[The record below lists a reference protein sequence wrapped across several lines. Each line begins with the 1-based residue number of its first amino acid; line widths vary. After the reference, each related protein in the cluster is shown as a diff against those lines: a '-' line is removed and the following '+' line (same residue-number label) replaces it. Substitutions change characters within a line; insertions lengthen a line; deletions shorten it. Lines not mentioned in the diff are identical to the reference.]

1 MATVNVITN
10 PGTYSP
16 INAEVWFNLNSAS
29 SSVSDFKYVVD
40 VNKVDPVSSAKTS
53 LGRYRIPPRP
63 STGYGLFSPHK
74 LLRTQVS
81 YNLGPFITKP
91 TVATNSIVKYN
102 IDYGF
107 QYNIGET
114 FVDTYSGTGNRL
126 GLIFTAT
133 SSFLPGD
140 IITIDKNNKQS
151 NPQYDGT
158 CSVYAIYNS
167 YPVFLLETDK
177 QFVSSIINDGG
188 QVSNLLRMVGSSSN
202 FYGYNGTRQ
211 YDQIK
216 QNFSDTHVVYKNTNP
231 VEFLS
236 NYRTGSTTLPA
247 SYSDFATKYDY
258 LCKKVY
264 SNQYETLS
272 FMADVAT
279 MSEANN
285 EIFAY
290 VFGYDSLGNVQL
302 GDFFP
307 VTPVV
312 SAKYKRYDLPVG
324 PQNLINGGYFGST
337 YSDLLYNGSFTASD
351 GGWDIT
357 SSLISGK
364 YSTFSIV
371 SNQAKYQSQDGAG
384 LFFKNNV
391 SVFQPG
397 MSYNISIDV
406 VTVSSTGSMFAQL
419 AIGDSGIPGT
429 TLTLPYPLTTPGTY
443 TGTVICDGG
452 TQAVIISSSYPDAGT
467 VIFDNFKVTKSSIP
481 EYYYVTIADA
491 ITGNPKATKYYHIV
505 ENCSPYP
512 TNFRIAFQNR
522 HGGFDYWNFNWKS
535 INTLNTSKNE
545 FRKVLDYNYNVGD
558 RQDTVL
564 SQKANETFN
573 ISSDWITEYDSKY
586 LKELIT
592 SPEVYHINE
601 EDGVYYPII
610 ITDTSYQVYTAIDNK
625 LFCIN
630 VTFKYAYDINLQ
642 QS

>member
-1 MATVNVITN
+1 MATVNLITN

-40 VNKVDPVSSAKTS
+40 VNKVDPISSIRTS

-81 YNLGPFITKP
+81 YDLQPFIYKI
-91 TVATNSIVKYN
+91 ATASKSIVKYGIN
-102 IDYGF
+102 YGF

-114 FVDTYSGTGNRL
+114 YTDTYSGTGNRL

-158 CSVYAIYNS
+158 CSVYAVYNL
-167 YPVFLLETDK
+167 YPLFLLETDK
-177 QFVSSIINDGG
+177 QFVSSTINDGG
-188 QVSNLLRMVGSSSN
+188 QVSNILRMVGTSSD

-211 YDQIK
+211 YDEIK
-216 QNFSDTHVVYKNTNP
+216 TNFSNTLVTYNNANTTN
-231 VEFLS
+231 FLS
-236 NYRTGSTTLPA
+236 NYRTNQIGNPTSYADFSTN
-247 SYSDFATKYDY
+247 YDY
-258 LCKKVY
+258 LCKKIY

-272 FMADVAT
+272 FMSDV
-279 MSEANN
+279 SILNSN
-285 EIFAY
+285 ELFIY
-290 VFGYDSLGNVQL
+290 VSAFDRLGNLQL
-302 GDFFP
+302 GFFTSSISP
-307 VTPVV
+307 N
-312 SAKYKRYDLPVG
+312 YRRYDLPAG
-324 PQNLINGGYFGST
+324 PQNLVNGGYFAST
-337 YSDLLYNGSFTASD
+337 QSQVIYNGGF
-351 GGWDIT
+351 T
-357 SSLISGK
+357 SSLGGWGNTSSNNGGN
-364 YSTFSIV
+364 YSTFSIAT
-371 SNQAKYQSQDGAG
+371 NQAVYDGQFDSDG
-384 LFFKNNV
+384 LTLINNV
-391 SVFQPG
+391 TSF
-397 MSYNISIDV
+397 
-406 VTVSSTGSMFAQL
+406 
-419 AIGDSGIPGT
+419 
-429 TLTLPYPLTTPGTY
+429 TPGVNYNFSLQIVTASSPY
-443 TGTVICDGG
+443 NNLECTFWLGTNNHQFTTSEIYATGTYSFNLIAGG
-452 TQAVIISSSYPDAGT
+452 TQAKIGVGT
-467 VIFDNFKVTKSSIP
+467 DGQGGKLVLDNLRVTRGDLP
-481 EYYYVTIADA
+481 EYYMITIADP
-491 ITGNPKATKYYHIV
+491 ITGDLKAARYYHIV
-505 ENCSPYP
+505 DNCSPYP
-512 TNFRIAFQNR
+512 TNFRIAFLNR
-522 HGGFDYWNFNWKS
+522 HGAFDYWNFNWKN

-601 EDGVYYPII
+601 DDGVYYPII
-610 ITDTSYQVYTAIDNK
+610 ITDTSYQVKTAIDNK